1 MIKNIR
7 NPFRLKKENK
17 KKKKRKAIKD
27 ITITDVRT
35 LLELEKD
42 YYKQVAA
49 IRLVTIALN
58 AKVIVIKIKLYQLR
72 NTLKKLGSI

>member
-7 NPFRLKKENK
+7 NLFRLKKENK

-27 ITITDVRT
+27 ITITNVRT

>member
-7 NPFRLKKENK
+7 NLFRLKKEK
-17 KKKKRKAIKD
+17 KKKKKGKAIKD
-27 ITITDVRT
+27 IIIKDVRT
-35 LLELEKD
+35 LLESDKD

-49 IRLVTIALN
+49 IRLVTITLN

-72 NTLKKLGSI
+72 NTLKKLGSF